1 MRPSC
6 WRSLNRSWAATR
18 SSRRRSIKHVLEERS
33 GAPQPV
39 FVNRMPYPGAGQ
51 RLDRDTDI
59 LQRYFRR
66 GERFIWVEGIVGT
79 VNEER
84 SGTRAQLAGQKF
96 GCEQPARKADDPGNR
111 LAAPQPD
118 VEGHHRTLGEPDE
131 RQIGVVEPALG
142 QRVVDKCVEERCG
155 RTYAGQDSRRA
166 AILCA
171 EPLETGRRH
180 VAGKRRIG
188 RQKLG
193 GGKQRSPVG
202 RKPDQ
207 IVSVR
212 PQPVQQDDETAW
224 PATGGGWPGRSG
236 QSRNHR
242 RASRKPSS
250 SWYRYRRSPPL
261 SSAVER
267 GVTSD
272 PTVTRFA
279 PSSTGYLQLGHYG
292 DGGPLTVLLHASRDP
307 GRDRARWCA
316 ARAIRTAL
324 SGDMP

>member
-1 MRPSC
+1 MRPSY
-6 WRSLNRSWAATR
+6 WGSLNRSWAATR
-18 SSRRRSIKHVLEERS
+18 SSRRRSIKHVLEKRS
-33 GAPQPV
+33 AAPQPV
-39 FVNRMPYPGAGQ
+39 LVDRMPYPGASQ

-59 LQRYFRR
+59 PQRRFRR
-66 GERFIWVEGIVGT
+66 GERFIWDEGIVGA

-84 SGTRAQLAGQKF
+84 SGARAQLAGQEF
-96 GCEQPARKADDPGNR
+96 GGEQPARKADDAGNR
-111 LAAPQPD
+111 AAAPQPD
-118 VEGHHRTLGEPDE
+118 VEGHHCTLGESDE

-155 RTYAGQDSRRA
+155 RAYAGQDSSRA

-171 EPLETGRRH
+171 EPLKTGRRH

-224 PATGGGWPGRSG
+224 PATGGGWPGRSRQRG
-236 QSRNHR
+236 DHR
-242 RASRKPSS
+242 RSISQAKLKLVPIS
-250 SWYRYRRSPPL
+250 
-261 SSAVER
+261 
-267 GVTSD
+267 
-272 PTVTRFA
+272 
-279 PSSTGYLQLGHYG
+279 QM
-292 DGGPLTVLLHASRDP
+292 GPHCHPQWSKE
-307 GRDRARWCA
+307 
-316 ARAIRTAL
+316 
-324 SGDMP
+324 